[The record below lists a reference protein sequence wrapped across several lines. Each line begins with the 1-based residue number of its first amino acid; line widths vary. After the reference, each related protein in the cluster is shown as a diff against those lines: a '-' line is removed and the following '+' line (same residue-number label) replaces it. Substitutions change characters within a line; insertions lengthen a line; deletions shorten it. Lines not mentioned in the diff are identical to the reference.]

1 MEGYCASAGDTVKL
15 KLSIEDIQR
24 FNSGAFPQLDGRK
37 AQPVSLFIGW
47 TRRNR
52 GHVCEDARQKTVAFS
67 FIEAIPP

>member
-37 AQPVSLFIGW
+37 AQPVSLFIGLD
-47 TRRNR
+47 TTKSRTC
-52 GHVCEDARQKTVAFS
+52 V
-67 FIEAIPP
+67 